1 MLTPVFNV
9 LVDIGA
15 CASNPCMNNGTCVYP
30 NAGPCVYNGT
40 CDEGLQNFTCTCD
53 AGFVGATCDVG
64 TITLF
69 FIH

>member
-1 MLTPVFNV
+1 M

-30 NAGPCVYNGT
+30 NAGPCGVYNGT

-64 TITLF
+64 TIIFCSFTNYIISL
-69 FIH
+69 